1 MTNREK
7 ALERI
12 NEYLAKQEPQKVELA
27 LVDDIEQAYN
37 EMKSLSKQLDKD
49 RNNSIEAVR
58 LYKLKAVR
66 VKSYANDVVNRVFK
80 LEQSA
85 KELGIEVPSNIQKQN
100 NEAEELSKKAQKL
113 QSVISK
119 ALNSL

>member
-85 KELGIEVPSNIQKQN
+85 KELGIDVPSNIQKQN